1 MFLQT
6 GKKKGGIRKN
16 KSLFESVSARIIFW
30 SFLVGTSEKPWYT
43 LLSHVYENLGFV
55 LVGHEKTNLDLDSK
69 SVCEQSHMGSN
80 PILSAKKSSKLKSFL
95 DFSFRAETAVMMQRF
110 CEALEK

>member
-1 MFLQT
+1 MFLQI

-55 LVGHEKTNLDLDSK
+55 LVGHEKTNLELDSK
-69 SVCEQSHMGSN
+69 SGVGQPTVGSN
-80 PILSAKKSSKLKSFL
+80 PTRSAKKS
-95 DFSFRAETAVMMQRF
+95 Q
-110 CEALEK
+110 